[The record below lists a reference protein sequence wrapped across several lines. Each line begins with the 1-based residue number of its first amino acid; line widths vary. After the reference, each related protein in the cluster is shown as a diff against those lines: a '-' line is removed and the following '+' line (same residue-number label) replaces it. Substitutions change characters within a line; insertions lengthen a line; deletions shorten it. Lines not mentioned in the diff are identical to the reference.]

1 MAMTAASGLAGFP
14 FSGDAGTLSS
24 RLEEMQAKLN
34 RRPLNLPTCPKL
46 TDLQAIRI
54 AKQMGA
60 ISPESSEYSDDENGR
75 VVDGLEKA
83 IDLKLT
89 DPSYR
94 NMLKYGLSSQAEIN
108 VPPGRYKLQAVVR
121 ESNQAR
127 IGSQSKLI
135 EIP

>member
-1 MAMTAASGLAGFP
+1 MCIDIACVAAPCICPPGA
-14 FSGDAGTLSS
+14 
-24 RLEEMQAKLN
+24 RAKVDLLF
-34 RRPLNLPTCPKL
+34 RDRPL
-46 TDLQAIRI
+46 
-54 AKQMGA
+54 
-60 ISPESSEYSDDENGR
+60 EYSDDENGR

-127 IGSQSKLI
+127 MGSQSKLI